1 MSKLTDRVSF
11 LKGLAEGMKLDLNK
25 DENKL
30 MTQILDLLSD
40 MAQEIDDLQ
49 SVQDELN
56 EYMESIDDDL
66 SEMEEI
72 LYGADEDCD
81 CEDCDDDCVFF
92 GEHHGDGEII
102 EYACPHCSH
111 ELKFNASDVDFDEE
125 TLCPA
130 CNKPVFP
137 ELLPDDTEDDE

>member
-25 DENKL
+25 DESKL

-40 MAQEIDDLQ
+40 MAQEIGDLQ
-49 SVQDELN
+49 EVSEELS

-66 SEMEEI
+66 SEMEDI
-72 LYGADEDCD
+72 LYGAEEDECD
-81 CEDCDDDCVFF
+81 CEDCDEDCVFF
-92 GEHHGDGEII
+92 GEHDGDGDII
-102 EYACPHCSH
+102 DYTCPHCSH
-111 ELKFNASDVDFDEE
+111 ELHFNASDVDFDEE

-137 ELLPDDTEDDE
+137 ELMTDEDDDE